1 MILISVLLE
10 AVATENGTGSW
21 ICKYVFGKAISSLT
35 HPFSEVLGDFPRAM
49 GYSFLKGC
57 QISNRCL
64 LKVSGTTLHTS
75 QALWATLVMVTL
87 CHLDDGGPQGSLSFP
102 ASPDSTGEVR
112 RNLPSWVTLWP
123 SITTTWLPETASLMS
138 LWLSQPPFLWGPILA
153 SLKSE
158 NEVAQSCLTL
168 CDPRGL

>member
-49 GYSFLKGC
+49 GYFFLKGC

-75 QALWATLVMVTL
+75 QAL
-87 CHLDDGGPQGSLSFP
+87 
-102 ASPDSTGEVR
+102 
-112 RNLPSWVTLWP
+112 
-123 SITTTWLPETASLMS
+123 
-138 LWLSQPPFLWGPILA
+138 
-153 SLKSE
+153 
-158 NEVAQSCLTL
+158 
-168 CDPRGL
+168 